1 MLASRQHQIL
11 QCLKVVY
18 YQYETPAPQTEKVFL
33 PIQSYSNS
41 LMTYMENISQVIP
54 LRSHLCSYLSMIT
67 GHLVLGKEQ
76 CNLNENISHL
86 SHPTDGKFTLDCI

>member
-11 QCLKVVY
+11 QHLKVMY

-33 PIQSYSNS
+33 PILSYSNS
-41 LMTYMENISQVIP
+41 LTTYMENILQVIP
-54 LRSHLCSYLSMIT
+54 LHSHLCSYLSMIT
-67 GHLVLGKEQ
+67 GHLILGTEW
-76 CNLNENISHL
+76 CNLNKNISHL